1 MLEDS
6 LLPFNFPAV
15 ERKNVTA
22 AFDAGDGHYGR
33 PELIAWCEVNG
44 VDYISGLAGNAVMD
58 RLVEPLA
65 DHVRARRVQTQ
76 ASVVRR
82 YCETRYAPGP
92 GAASETGRCPSEATT
107 RIGYP
112 LRRDKIARGSAQW
125 LYDSLLA
132 RAQVKV

>member
-1 MLEDS
+1 MSTPIFHESDAATPAMLEDS

-15 ERKNVTA
+15 ERKKVTA

-33 PELIAWCEVNG
+33 PEVIAWCEVNG
-44 VDYISGLAGNAVMD
+44 VDSISGLAGNAVMD

-82 YCETRYAPGP
+82 YCETRY
-92 GAASETGRCPSEATT
+92 GARSWRCERDRSLPVSRQPHKD
-107 RIGYP
+107 RI
-112 LRRDKIARGSAQW
+112 SVT
-125 LYDSLLA
+125 S
-132 RAQVKV
+132 

>member
-15 ERKNVTA
+15 ERKKVTA

-33 PELIAWCEVNG
+33 PEVIAWCEVNG

-82 YCETRYAPGP
+82 YCETRY
-92 GAASETGRCPSEATT
+92 GARSWRCERDRSLPVSRQPHKD
-107 RIGYP
+107 RI
-112 LRRDKIARGSAQW
+112 SVT
-125 LYDSLLA
+125 S
-132 RAQVKV
+132 